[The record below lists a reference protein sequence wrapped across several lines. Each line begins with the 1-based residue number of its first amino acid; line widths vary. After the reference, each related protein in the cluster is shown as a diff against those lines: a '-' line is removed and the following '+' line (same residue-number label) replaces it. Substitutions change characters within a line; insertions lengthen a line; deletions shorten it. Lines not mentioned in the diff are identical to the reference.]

1 MGSAFASFHRRMI
14 IRRKKRI
21 ETFYQALLDIRK
33 RAIDEKKNIENLVNE
48 MTKLRSKAFNELLKN
63 ELIADESFY
72 IFVIIQRS
80 KRRNNGEIAVI

>member
-1 MGSAFASFHRRMI
+1 MI

-33 RAIDEKKNIENLVNE
+33 RAIDEKKKKNIENLVNE